1 MSGQLFFISDTHFG
15 HRKIIQFEHEARP
28 FDTIEEHDEQLIQ
41 NWNSVVRDRDTVWHL
56 GDVLFG
62 TRSFELIHRLK
73 GHKKLVMGN
82 HDMYPTSRYLE
93 VFDRLAGVLEIDGNI
108 CTHVPVHENQFGRY
122 RYNIHG
128 HLHSKTVKRYANVET
143 GIGFMT
149 EQQDD
154 TRYINVACEHIGL
167 TPIAYEDLKKRMT

>member
-28 FDTIEEHDEQLIQ
+28 FDTIEEHDEKLIE

-82 HDMYPTSRYLE
+82 HDMYPTHRYLQ

-108 CTHVPVHENQFGRY
+108 CTHVPVHEGQFGRY
-122 RYNIHG
+122 KFNIHG
-128 HLHSKTVKRYANVET
+128 HLHSKSVVRSAPY
-143 GIGFMT
+143 IGDMKVHSY
-149 EQQDD
+149 D

-167 TPIAYEDLKKRMT
+167 TPVAYEDLKKRMV